1 MHAIRIPSTKFF
13 YQFIFLNL
21 DEDISCVF
29 QSKLFLVLGKKSVQS
44 FAFIIFSLLSFF
56 LIFILFFTKN

>member
-21 DEDISCVF
+21 DEDVSWVF
-29 QSKLFLVLGKKSVQS
+29 QSKLFFVLGKKSVQS
-44 FAFIIFSLLSFF
+44 LHLSFFHFCNF